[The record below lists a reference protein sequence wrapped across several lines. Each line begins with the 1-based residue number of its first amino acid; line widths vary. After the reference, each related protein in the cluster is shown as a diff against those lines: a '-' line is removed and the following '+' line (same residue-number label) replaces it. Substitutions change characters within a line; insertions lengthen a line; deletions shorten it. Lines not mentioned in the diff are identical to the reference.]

1 MNRHQ
6 AREALLTLVF
16 EKGFASDEVNADFAD
31 EFDMMTAN
39 REMETNDYMRD
50 CYIGIMSHAAE
61 LAEKLAQAAIG
72 WKTERMSRMSRS
84 ILTIAVYEM
93 LYVEDVP
100 FSAAINEAVELAK
113 AYDHDDAP
121 RFINGILNRIA
132 ETEGLKN
139 G

>member
-16 EKGFASDEVNADFAD
+16 EKGFLPNGETTDFSD
-31 EFDMMTAN
+31 EFDIMTAN
-39 REMETNDYMRD
+39 REIETNDYMRA

-61 LAEKLAQAAIG
+61 LGEKLAESAIG

-84 ILTIAVYEM
+84 ILTIAAYEM

-100 FSAAINEAVELAK
+100 YSVAINEAVELAK
-113 AYDHDDAP
+113 SYDHDDAP
-121 RFINGILNRIA
+121 RFINGILNKIA
-132 ETEGLKN
+132 EKEGLKN
-139 G
+139 